1 MHKNTVK
8 LVSMLLVRCLNVN
21 KAWIKSVNYINQI
34 SLFRRLGLNHLIHM
48 DYIYDLF
55 MNLLKLQYLGGMKV
69 EFQKRYQHLAG
80 LIKSILI

>member
-1 MHKNTVK
+1 
-8 LVSMLLVRCLNVN
+8 
-21 KAWIKSVNYINQI
+21 
-34 SLFRRLGLNHLIHM
+34 M